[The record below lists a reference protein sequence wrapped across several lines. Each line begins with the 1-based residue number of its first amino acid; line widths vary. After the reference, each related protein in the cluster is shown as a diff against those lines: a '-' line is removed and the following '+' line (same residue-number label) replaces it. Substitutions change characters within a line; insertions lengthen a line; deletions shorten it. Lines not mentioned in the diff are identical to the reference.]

1 MINKALFEAPPMLKK
16 CLFLND
22 RRISCRLDFDP
33 EYAACVDD
41 SLPDA
46 IAERL

>member
-1 MINKALFEAPPMLKK
+1 MLKK
-16 CLFLND
+16 CLMFLND
-22 RRISCRLDFDP
+22 RWISCRLDFDP
-33 EYAACVDD
+33 EYAACFDD